1 MIKEIDNTPDSDW
14 GIVTSKNL
22 KVSEG
27 KQRSWVV
34 DNFYENPDQVRKYA
48 LGPMYLSAGHGGVG
62 FGTRKQFIFDGVEE
76 TVECIRG

>member
-22 KVSEG
+22 KVAEG

-48 LGPMYLSAGHGGVG
+48 LGT
-62 FGTRKQFIFDGVEE
+62 F
-76 TVECIRG
+76 CIDKFKLTFANLNLFYDVFTTTIRIR

>member
-22 KVSEG
+22 KVAEG

-34 DNFYENPDQVRKYA
+34 DNFMKTQ
-48 LGPMYLSAGHGGVG
+48 
-62 FGTRKQFIFDGVEE
+62 TR
-76 TVECIRG
+76 